1 MLARFSAQTSF
12 MSNKRHALTFVTITV
27 FIDTMGFGIIM
38 PVLPEFLMQLTG
50 EGLSHASSIAG
61 YLVVFYAALQFLF
74 APIIGNLSDRYGRRP
89 VLLISL
95 FAYSINYLIAGLAT
109 TLWVL
114 FIGRILT
121 GITSATFATANAL
134 IADVSPPEER
144 AQNFG
149 LMGMAFGLG
158 FIFGPSIGGLLGEWD
173 VRAPFFAAAAL
184 AAVNTLYG
192 FFVLQ
197 ETLPEVRRRP
207 FNLRR
212 ANPLGMLAQ
221 LRKYP
226 VLVGLVIVMFIYNIG
241 HHVYPSNWN
250 FYTIEKF
257 DWSPFDV
264 GLSMG
269 LVGAL
274 MAFNQGYLI
283 RILIPRWGSAK
294 TAFVGFV
301 AAAAAFIGIAFAP
314 NSLSVY
320 LWCFMSAFAG
330 LVGPAVAGIM
340 SNQVPQNEQ
349 GELQGINASVGSI
362 GAIIGPLLMTQSF
375 AFFTDTDAP
384 IYFPGI
390 AFLLA
395 GLLTLIALMI
405 FTLNVKV
412 LDLSAKTESQKS

>member
-1 MLARFSAQTSF
+1 
-12 MSNKRHALTFVTITV
+12 MSSKRHTLTFVTITV
-27 FIDTMGFGIIM
+27 FIDTVGFGVIM

-50 EGLSHASSIAG
+50 QGLSDASAIAG
-61 YLVVFYAALQFLF
+61 YLVVFYASLQFLF
-74 APIIGNLSDRYGRRP
+74 APVLGNLSDRYGRRS

-95 FAYSINYLIAGLAT
+95 FVFSINYLIAGLAT

-114 FIGRILT
+114 FLGRILT
-121 GITSATFATANAL
+121 GITSATYATANAL

-158 FIFGPSIGGLLGEWD
+158 FIFGPTIGGLLGEWD
-173 VRAPFFAAAAL
+173 IRAPFFAAAGL
-184 AAVNTLYG
+184 AALNTLYG
-192 FFVLQ
+192 FFVLK
-197 ETLPEVRRRP
+197 ETLPEDRRRP
-207 FNLRR
+207 FDWRR
-212 ANPLGMLAQ
+212 ANPLGMLLQ
-221 LRKYP
+221 IRRYP
-226 VLVGLVIVMFIYNIG
+226 ILVGLILVMFIYNIG

-257 DWSPFDV
+257 EWTPFEV

-269 LVGAL
+269 LVGVL
-274 MAFNQGYLI
+274 MAFIQGYVI
-283 RILIPRWGSAK
+283 RLVIPKWGSAR

-301 AAAAAFIGIAFAP
+301 AAAAAFVGIAFAP
-314 NSLSVY
+314 NSLTVY
-320 LWCFMSAFAG
+320 LWCFISAFAG

-349 GELQGINASVGSI
+349 GELQGINASVSSI

-375 AFFTDTDAP
+375 AWFTGPSAP

-390 AFLLA
+390 AFLIA
-395 GLLTLIALMI
+395 AALTIVAVAI
-405 FTLNVKV
+405 FALNVRV
-412 LDLSAKTESQKS
+412 LDLNEGVQTGRS